1 MHQRL
6 SAAILCFDYTTG
18 KKKPP
23 VPGAKFCPVP
33 AGFSFGPHRGPFFLC
48 PLLFRFRNWFSLYK
62 SANGHGEPTK
72 VFVHLFQ
79 KVVGRRGKAP
89 LALRRGRNTFS
100 FTKRRRGAKRPG
112 GTFGGGEPSPGVLP
126 CGYCRISSLPPFY
139 SAFATN
145 SHSTKME
152 GVFRLPP
159 PYTSPATTKG
169 SSPFGILRL
178 PTHCVALGLFQRFPL
193 FASVC
198 CLFSVSAKKRTPQ
211 CEVRDLAA
219 ATHRWSG

>member
-1 MHQRL
+1 MKLILLRSCRAGTHFSVRGKVGKRRNGGGVSTPPSLHLPRNDQREFPLWNSPPPHALRCFGAFSNLSSFCIRL
-6 SAAILCFDYTTG
+6 S
-18 KKKPP
+18 
-23 VPGAKFCPVP
+23 V
-33 AGFSFGPHRGPFFLC
+33 
-48 PLLFRFRNWFSLYK
+48 

-145 SHSTKME
+145 SHSMK
-152 GVFRLPP
+152 L
-159 PYTSPATTKG
+159 
-169 SSPFGILRL
+169 
-178 PTHCVALGLFQRFPL
+178 
-193 FASVC
+193 
-198 CLFSVSAKKRTPQ
+198 
-211 CEVRDLAA
+211 
-219 ATHRWSG
+219 